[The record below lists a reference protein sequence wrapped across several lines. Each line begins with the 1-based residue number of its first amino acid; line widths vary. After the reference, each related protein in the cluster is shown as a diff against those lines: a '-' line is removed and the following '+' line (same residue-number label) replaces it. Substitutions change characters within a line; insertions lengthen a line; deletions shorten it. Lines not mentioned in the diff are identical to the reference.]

1 MDGNMCHDPST
12 GRRKNQQFSVL
23 PKMFTKVTTPLPVE
37 GKINSPFQQP
47 ALRLC
52 LRNGFREPPQNRGR
66 FAEKQAG

>member
-1 MDGNMCHDPST
+1 MEIC
-12 GRRKNQQFSVL
+12 
-23 PKMFTKVTTPLPVE
+23 VTTPLPVE